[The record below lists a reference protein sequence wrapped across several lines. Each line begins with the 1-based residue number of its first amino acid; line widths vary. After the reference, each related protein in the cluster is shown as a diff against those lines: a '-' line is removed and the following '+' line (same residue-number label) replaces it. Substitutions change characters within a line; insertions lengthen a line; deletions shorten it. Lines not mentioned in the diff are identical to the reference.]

1 MDILND
7 DCHSLVFKWL
17 TLKEKARY
25 ERVCWRWKKLMYR
38 HQNEIKLY
46 ELRGRNNERLFD
58 DNAFLVSILAKIND
72 NIEKID
78 LGKVAS
84 GEPEPPNYSFT
95 SYNCNFLSI
104 LDAIGENCP
113 NLCE

>member
-38 HQNEIKLY
+38 HQNEIKLC
-46 ELRGRNNERLFD
+46 ELRGRNNEPLFN
-58 DNAFLVSILAKIND
+58 DNVFLMSILTKINED
-72 NIEKID
+72 IEKID
-78 LGKVAS
+78 LRSVVSQEK
-84 GEPEPPNYSFT
+84 PFFYSAH
-95 SYNCNFLSI
+95 YNSNLPLI
-104 LDAIGENCP
+104 LDA
-113 NLCE
+113 

>member
-38 HQNEIKLY
+38 YQNDIKLC
-46 ELRGRNNERLFD
+46 ELRGRNNEPLFN
-58 DNAFLVSILAKIND
+58 DNAFLVSFLAKMNE

-78 LGKVAS
+78 LRRVETE
-84 GEPEPPNYSFT
+84 GEKPPIFFLP
-95 SYNCNFLSI
+95 YNWNFPSI
-104 LDAIGENCP
+104 LN
-113 NLCE
+113 